1 MPKTNSNTS
10 SVTDGFARM
19 NQGNDEYSIEFR
31 VSFIQYSY
39 IENNQKY
46 IDIDF
51 LAMTLPKKIFRPE
64 VKDGGKGFEL
74 GIVCPKLLSNK
85 LRLTSTKDV
94 NNNSNQVTSFKE
106 VSSQLHVAYDWST
119 EKRSSS
125 SSSSS

>member
-39 IENNQKY
+39 IENNKKY

-51 LAMTLPKKIFRPE
+51 LVMTLPKKMFRSE

-74 GIVCPKLLSNK
+74 GIV
-85 LRLTSTKDV
+85 
-94 NNNSNQVTSFKE
+94 
-106 VSSQLHVAYDWST
+106 
-119 EKRSSS
+119 
-125 SSSSS
+125 

>member
-46 IDIDF
+46 IDIDY
-51 LAMTLPKKIFRPE
+51 
-64 VKDGGKGFEL
+64 
-74 GIVCPKLLSNK
+74 
-85 LRLTSTKDV
+85 TSQEDLQT
-94 NNNSNQVTSFKE
+94 
-106 VSSQLHVAYDWST
+106 
-119 EKRSSS
+119 RSEGWG
-125 SSSSS
+125 